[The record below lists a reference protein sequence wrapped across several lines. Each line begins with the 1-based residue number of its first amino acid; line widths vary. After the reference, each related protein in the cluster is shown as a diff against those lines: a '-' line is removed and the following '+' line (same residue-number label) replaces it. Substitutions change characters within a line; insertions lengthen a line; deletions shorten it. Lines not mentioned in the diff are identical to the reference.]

1 MAALHQYGATPEKIN
16 ITPGSY
22 ITLWAPAFT
31 DWMTEPKQ
39 NVFGGATPYP
49 TREVFAPVL
58 LYTPDGTTLQ
68 DRSTGKPLGTLT
80 QYPYAHNYLWE
91 YTTHAKPH
99 HCTYILRV
107 WIIDPMP
114 EAAALALVRA
124 TYDAETAAQ
133 RFADFCEGWG
143 VRKLDEMSA
152 GTGEESGP
160 CFSERLRVVF
170 ESTHQ
175 HHVYGTD
182 HGAAIRAFEEAAD
195 AAIKALEGR
204 LSEELDKASKAL
216 ETVPPMGDPSYDL
229 ALGAYLPWRA
239 AVGKVIDTEA
249 PTLRRYVACRLVD
262 AAVQELQ
269 KGYSRAVSA
278 VKEAAGSAADHAGYC
293 LAPAPTIR

>member
-1 MAALHQYGATPEKIN
+1 MVVSVGCSAVE
-16 ITPGSY
+16 
-22 ITLWAPAFT
+22 
-31 DWMTEPKQ
+31 
-39 NVFGGATPYP
+39 
-49 TREVFAPVL
+49 
-58 LYTPDGTTLQ
+58 
-68 DRSTGKPLGTLT
+68 RS
-80 QYPYAHNYLWE
+80 
-91 YTTHAKPH
+91 
-99 HCTYILRV
+99 
-107 WIIDPMP
+107 
-114 EAAALALVRA
+114 

-195 AAIKALEGR
+195 AAVKALEGR
-204 LSEELDKASKAL
+204 LSEELDRASKAL
-216 ETVPPMGDPSYDL
+216 EAVPPMGDPSYNL

-278 VKEAAGSAADHAGYC
+278 VKEAAGSAMDHAGYC

>member
-22 ITLWAPAFT
+22 IALWAPAFA

-49 TREVFAPVL
+49 TREVFAPGL
-58 LYTPDGTTLQ
+58 LYPPDGPTVQ
-68 DRSTGKPLGTLT
+68 DRHTGKPHGTLT

-99 HCTYILRV
+99 HCTYILRA

-124 TYDAETAAQ
+124 AYKAETAAK
-133 RFADFCEGWG
+133 RFADFCDGWG

-152 GTGEESGP
+152 GTGEESGS
-160 CFSERLRVVF
+160 CFSESLRVVF

-175 HHVYGTD
+175 HHAYGTD

-195 AAIKALEGR
+195 VAVKALGGR

-216 ETVPPMGDPSYDL
+216 EAVPPMGDPSYDL

-249 PTLRRYVACRLVD
+249 PTLRRYVARRIEGT
-262 AAVQELQ
+262 AVQELQ
-269 KGYSRAVSA
+269 KGYSRALSA
-278 VKEAAGSAADHAGYC
+278 AKEAAGSAADHAGYC
-293 LAPAPTIR
+293 LAPAPAIR